1 MQEFVE
7 NANGASG
14 MGAHARGSG
23 MSSFEGLSGF
33 RDDTGNATAD
43 DIIPSEKF
51 GVGKDMSQITGVA
64 STQRDTSKNE
74 PVHQMMERVMGKTSG
89 ENETG
94 RNEYLLDK

>member
-1 MQEFVE
+1 
-7 NANGASG
+7 
-14 MGAHARGSG
+14 MGGHPRGSG

-33 RDDTGNATAD
+33 RDDTGNATGD
-43 DIIPSEKF
+43 DIIPSDKY
-51 GVGKDMSQITGVA
+51 GVGKDMSNITGAA

-94 RNEYLLDK
+94 RNDYLLDK